1 MESDY
6 GLFKNTLYFGI
17 ANIGSRLIY
26 VILTPLYAYALTA
39 EEYGLSDLIQS
50 TVLFCMP
57 LFTIQISSSVMRFAM
72 DKNYERGSIF
82 RTAIKILF
90 LSTVLV
96 GGLTGGIVTF
106 MNLSP
111 YYFFLPI
118 LYFFS
123 AAQEIFSQFCKAN
136 DKVFLFAIEGILSAS
151 TLLVFN
157 ALFLL
162 VFKMGVLGYML
173 AIVISNIISLVFL
186 TIGGKLVK
194 YYKIGKKDRALTYEM
209 IRYSLPLVPSKIS
222 WWIMSLSDR
231 YIIGAICGVAMS
243 GMYAIAYKIPGILD
257 VFVNIFIQAWQISI
271 IKRYENKDENSSVY
285 CSDIFHKYT
294 ALIFI
299 AAACLIIFI
308 KPLAKILF
316 TSSFFEAWKYVP
328 LLIVAILFSSIQ
340 NFFGSIYTAAKAS
353 SKVFYSTLVGA
364 LINLILNFCLI
375 PIWNVYGAII
385 STCISYMIV
394 AFYRMID
401 SRRYIIVNVSYMKI
415 SYSTLLLIAQAI
427 NISAEYPYKYFIHFV
442 LFTLLI
448 LTYRTEIKT
457 VIKATLDF
465 LERHCPLLKRHN
477 KVDIRRGIMKK
488 SNQYA
493 ILQPNTEDEIK
504 EAYKMVMMNIQHLLV
519 EELGKKIVI
528 CSANPQEGKTTTCMN
543 LAITFAEAGKKV
555 IIIDGN
561 FRESMLSTLF
571 NQDTSVG
578 LSNLLNN
585 EVALQD
591 VIKATSYPNLN
602 FISTGYIPSNTLE
615 LLNSHELNQV
625 LRTLSYQYMYIFIDT
640 PALDYAVDGVI
651 WATKASGVIIVGK
664 QNQTSYQSIE
674 EVVEKLQKVD
684 TKILGTIINE
694 VDVPSH
700 KNFSFSRASK
710 NIKIGSEEE

>member
-1 MESDY
+1 
-6 GLFKNTLYFGI
+6 
-17 ANIGSRLIY
+17 
-26 VILTPLYAYALTA
+26 
-39 EEYGLSDLIQS
+39 
-50 TVLFCMP
+50 
-57 LFTIQISSSVMRFAM
+57 
-72 DKNYERGSIF
+72 
-82 RTAIKILF
+82 
-90 LSTVLV
+90 
-96 GGLTGGIVTF
+96 
-106 MNLSP
+106 
-111 YYFFLPI
+111 
-118 LYFFS
+118 
-123 AAQEIFSQFCKAN
+123 
-136 DKVFLFAIEGILSAS
+136 
-151 TLLVFN
+151 
-157 ALFLL
+157 
-162 VFKMGVLGYML
+162 
-173 AIVISNIISLVFL
+173 
-186 TIGGKLVK
+186 
-194 YYKIGKKDRALTYEM
+194 
-209 IRYSLPLVPSKIS
+209 
-222 WWIMSLSDR
+222 
-231 YIIGAICGVAMS
+231 
-243 GMYAIAYKIPGILD
+243 
-257 VFVNIFIQAWQISI
+257 
-271 IKRYENKDENSSVY
+271 
-285 CSDIFHKYT
+285 
-294 ALIFI
+294 
-299 AAACLIIFI
+299 
-308 KPLAKILF
+308 
-316 TSSFFEAWKYVP
+316 
-328 LLIVAILFSSIQ
+328 
-340 NFFGSIYTAAKAS
+340 
-353 SKVFYSTLVGA
+353 
-364 LINLILNFCLI
+364 
-375 PIWNVYGAII
+375 
-385 STCISYMIV
+385 
-394 AFYRMID
+394 
-401 SRRYIIVNVSYMKI
+401 
-415 SYSTLLLIAQAI
+415 
-427 NISAEYPYKYFIHFV
+427 
-442 LFTLLI
+442 
-448 LTYRTEIKT
+448 
-457 VIKATLDF
+457 
-465 LERHCPLLKRHN
+465 
-477 KVDIRRGIMKK
+477 MKK

-674 EVVEKLQKVD
+674 EVVEKLQKMD